1 MPCLASRLNTGC
13 CRNQKEVNMMSI
25 RQHIKSLIIVGVCH
39 VFFLLASGT
48 ALVQADGEELF
59 LGKIKKM
66 PADSIVVEVMRNNP
80 AGRTVGEKMTL
91 LMGEH
96 TKIMDTSRNLIPFKR
111 LSVGSVVWIRP
122 HTRSN
127 NDVDAVVIYLVG
139 RIR

>member
-1 MPCLASRLNTGC
+1 MDSMRE
-13 CRNQKEVNMMSI
+13 QKTLVAFVAI
-25 RQHIKSLIIVGVCH
+25 FQVL
-39 VFFLLASGT
+39 FLLVSGT

-66 PADSIVVEVMRNNP
+66 AADRIVVEVMRNNP

-96 TKIMDTSRNLIPFKR
+96 TKIRDSSQNLIPFKR

-122 HTRSN
+122 HTRPN
-127 NDVDAVVIYLVG
+127 NDVEAVIIYLVE
-139 RIR
+139 R